1 MKTIPR
7 FNRQVLAVIRD
18 EIERA
23 IDPVKKNYG
32 LEELSIESVSFSEF
46 TFQVKLCGK
55 VAGSDARELQI
66 PNHSPMQA

>member
-46 TFQVKLCGK
+46 TF
-55 VAGSDARELQI
+55 
-66 PNHSPMQA
+66 